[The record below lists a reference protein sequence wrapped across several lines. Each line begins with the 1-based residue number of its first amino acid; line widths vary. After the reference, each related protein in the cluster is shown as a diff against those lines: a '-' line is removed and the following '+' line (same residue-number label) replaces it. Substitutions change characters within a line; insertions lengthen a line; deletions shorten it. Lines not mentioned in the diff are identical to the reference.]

1 MVPKSTLLLKNSDLS
16 QPTGLSNGYWSDLNG
31 DGKTQALFP
40 QTCSVEAR
48 HFPESGEHLSM
59 HLPGWCCLVAK
70 LRPTLCNPRDC
81 NPEAPLPVGLPRQ
94 EYCSGLPFPPS
105 GIFPTQGSNPHLL
118 LGRYILYHW
127 ATWETHVPPYHQLI
141 LLVNFSTS
149 FTHFHTRL
157 LILFLYILDTRP
169 LLAMWFVNIFSQ
181 TIGCLFNLFNNISC
195 RTKVFNSNKIQ
206 FTDFFFF
213 FSESWAW

>member
-1 MVPKSTLLLKNSDLS
+1 M
-16 QPTGLSNGYWSDLNG
+16 
-31 DGKTQALFP
+31 
-40 QTCSVEAR
+40 
-48 HFPESGEHLSM
+48 
-59 HLPGWCCLVAK
+59 
-70 LRPTLCNPRDC
+70 
-81 NPEAPLPVGLPRQ
+81 
-94 EYCSGLPFPPS
+94 
-105 GIFPTQGSNPHLL
+105 
-118 LGRYILYHW
+118 
-127 ATWETHVPPYHQLI
+127 PPYHQLI

-195 RTKVFNSNKIQ
+195 RTKVFDSNKIQ

-213 FSESWAW
+213 FFLVNHELGRMTQNISHTLGLTNFLSFLLKVILINKSIIYFE

>member
-70 LRPTLCNPRDC
+70 LRLTLCNPRDC

-94 EYCSGLPFPPS
+94 ELLEWVAISSFRDLPDPRIKPASPAWQIHSLSLSHLGNPCASLPS
-105 GIFPTQGSNPHLL
+105 AYSTCEFL
-118 LGRYILYHW
+118 
-127 ATWETHVPPYHQLI
+127 
-141 LLVNFSTS
+141 NF
-149 FTHFHTRL
+149 F
-157 LILFLYILDTRP
+157 YP
-169 LLAMWFVNIFSQ
+169 FSH
-181 TIGCLFNLFNNISC
+181 
-195 RTKVFNSNKIQ
+195 
-206 FTDFFFF
+206 
-213 FSESWAW
+213 